1 MNKETSKSSSTQERI
16 LLAAIHCYGL
26 HGVEETT
33 LEQVAE
39 QAGVGRSTVYRHARN
54 RSQLLNK
61 VLLRDADHALAEL
74 QVAMRYYH
82 SLEEVVM
89 ESILFLMRRRNNY
102 QMQHILY
109 GSPDNANPGS
119 GLSLE
124 MLSGLATS
132 SLKPHFE
139 RAIAESTVPLGLT
152 LDMLA
157 DWVGRITLSLHSQ
170 ASEFTATE
178 DALRAYLKVVLAP
191 IFHAQIH

>member
-1 MNKETSKSSSTQERI
+1 MNKETNKSSSTLERI

-39 QAGVGRSTVYRHARN
+39 QAGVGRSTVYRHAKN

-61 VLLRDADHALAEL
+61 VLLRDADHALTEL

-109 GSPDNANPGS
+109 GNPDNTTPGS

-124 MLSGLATS
+124 VLCGLAAS
-132 SLKPHFE
+132 SLQPHFE
-139 RAIAESTVPLGLT
+139 RAITESTAPPSLT
-152 LDMLA
+152 LPMLA
-157 DWVGRITLSLHSQ
+157 DWVGRITQSLHSQ

-191 IFHAQIH
+191 IFYPQAH